1 MGGTT
6 KYPAKKQ
13 NASYVVS
20 GLAAYEVRRNGAW
33 GGVTT
38 TYPAEKNASYFVSGL
53 AVVDDETVA
62 PKFPVKF
69 SGKRCF
75 FLGQQ
80 VPHSLQVVHETQLG
94 VVEPAKGLVVFER
107 LR

>member
-6 KYPAKKQ
+6 KYPARKQ
-13 NASYVVS
+13 NASYLVS
-20 GLAAYEVRRNGAW
+20 GLAA
-33 GGVTT
+33 
-38 TYPAEKNASYFVSGL
+38 
-53 AVVDDETVA
+53 VDDEAVA

-107 LR
+107 IR